1 MQAEALF
8 FINSGSVV
16 RGRMKARHRN
26 RTITVIG
33 EHYVRPDGTEA
44 PIYLGFT
51 RRLAVDE
58 ITREAEPLLALV
70 AALPRKEND
79 E

>member
-1 MQAEALF
+1 MLAEPLF
-8 FINSGSVV
+8 FINAGSVV
-16 RGRMKARHRN
+16 RGRMKSRHRN
-26 RTITVIG
+26 RTMTVIG

-51 RRLAVDE
+51 RRLDASE
-58 ITREAEPLLALV
+58 ITREAEPLLRL
-70 AALPRKEND
+70 AAMQRREKSD